1 VETLAN
7 IIDIVLEGGQA
18 FTTRGTPESTGTK
31 LFCVSGHVARPG
43 TYEVEF
49 GATVRDLIDLAG
61 GLTGE
66 LRAVLLGGAAG
77 SFVGPDQWDAALT
90 FEGSRAGRFSL
101 GSGVVVAMN
110 HSTDLGDVTRRIAAF
125 FRDESCGQCVPCR
138 VGTVRQEEAL
148 HRLTVAASNNATE
161 EVRLLDEID
170 RVMRD
175 ASICGLGHTA
185 GSAVQSAIRL
195 GLIGAGS

>member
-1 VETLAN
+1 
-7 IIDIVLEGGQA
+7 
-18 FTTRGTPESTGTK
+18 
-31 LFCVSGHVARPG
+31 
-43 TYEVEF
+43 
-49 GATVRDLIDLAG
+49 
-61 GLTGE
+61 
-66 LRAVLLGGAAG
+66 
-77 SFVGPDQWDAALT
+77 
-90 FEGSRAGRFSL
+90 
-101 GSGVVVAMN
+101 MN
-110 HSTDLGDVTRRIAAF
+110 RSSDLGDVTRRIAAF

-148 HRLTVAASNNATE
+148 HRLTVAPSNNAAA